1 MWHETLGGLPCGWI
15 RTSRFQADWF
25 RWAWLAYKGLWGVS
39 YGEES
44 RIEIVIS
51 KGENVS
57 SASRKYDIIKAL
69 LLVNLQ

>member
-1 MWHETLGGLPCGWI
+1 M
-15 RTSRFQADWF
+15 
-25 RWAWLAYKGLWGVS
+25 AYKGLWGVS

-57 SASRKYDIIKAL
+57 PASRKYDITKAL